1 MLVNRVTNRAAVLL
15 WSSKKIDRVCTSS
28 FAAETLSLQKLTGNM
43 FYVRQLLKQIFGEE
57 AERIPGLALTD
68 NQDLYSCVHNIKP
81 CEDKRLMADILNIKQ
96 AIADDNTITE
106 LRYVPKEEMLAD
118 CLTKTGKW
126 GEEFLEVV
134 RTGVYRIP

>member
-1 MLVNRVTNRAAVLL
+1 
-15 WSSKKIDRVCTSS
+15 
-28 FAAETLSLQKLTGNM
+28 M
-43 FYVRQLLKQIFGEE
+43 FYVRQLLRQIFGEE

-118 CLTKTGKW
+118 CLTKTGKL
-126 GEEFLEVV
+126 GEELLEVV
-134 RTGVYRIP
+134 RTGVYRIPGGVEIRDSTKLNIKTWQQLMTAEENLSQKKDGR